1 MGTLGTRAHYTH
13 ARVLDREEVVAFAFF
28 LTKTSITM
36 ANPEDSFAFPTSR
49 SAQNKKTTSALPD
62 LPGHIRDAFSD
73 EEIRQNKE
81 LFDSFDD
88 DGGGTID
95 AEEFVSLAAAL
106 GLSLTVDGA
115 VALIEEIDIDG
126 DGLVDFTEFLT
137 LMMDMRRGGLDR
149 NKKKKS
155 AQLTKLM
162 NLAVQRADEVR
173 ARKQQQIDEVQRA
186 KELRVVEAEKV
197 REAQVQALLI
207 KKQEEQQKVIALSSA
222 KTAMTEQRLKEIELQ
237 KEREIAQRDVVIRQ
251 RMEEGQIRA
260 AREKEAVFREAA
272 LKAEKT
278 QEALLVATRRKQEA
292 LIDDERQRVEAEMAR
307 QQVRAVNARRAD
319 IERGF
324 TRTQLEALLEQ
335 FEAADTDNSQS
346 IDAAELHA
354 LCQQMGENMTMKQ
367 VRALIAEVDDDG
379 SGEIEWEEY
388 LLVMGKKKNE
398 AAKRG
403 AGLFQR
409 MAMKAEEAARRKEE
423 CILKKQAEKEASLAV
438 SQEERA
444 AAVARAQQAKV
455 VEQQAIVARN
465 IAAEE
470 AALERAQQVE
480 VEKSM
485 ALQRKAQELGMK
497 EQLGQVRGGSA
508 WFSYLAILFSIPHL

>member
-1 MGTLGTRAHYTH
+1 
-13 ARVLDREEVVAFAFF
+13 
-28 LTKTSITM
+28 
-36 ANPEDSFAFPTSR
+36 
-49 SAQNKKTTSALPD
+49 
-62 LPGHIRDAFSD
+62 
-73 EEIRQNKE
+73 
-81 LFDSFDD
+81 
-88 DGGGTID
+88 
-95 AEEFVSLAAAL
+95 
-106 GLSLTVDGA
+106 
-115 VALIEEIDIDG
+115 
-126 DGLVDFTEFLT
+126 
-137 LMMDMRRGGLDR
+137 
-149 NKKKKS
+149 
-155 AQLTKLM
+155 
-162 NLAVQRADEVR
+162 
-173 ARKQQQIDEVQRA
+173 
-186 KELRVVEAEKV
+186 
-197 REAQVQALLI
+197 
-207 KKQEEQQKVIALSSA
+207 
-222 KTAMTEQRLKEIELQ
+222 
-237 KEREIAQRDVVIRQ
+237 
-251 RMEEGQIRA
+251 
-260 AREKEAVFREAA
+260 
-272 LKAEKT
+272 
-278 QEALLVATRRKQEA
+278 
-292 LIDDERQRVEAEMAR
+292 
-307 QQVRAVNARRAD
+307 
-319 IERGF
+319 
-324 TRTQLEALLEQ
+324 
-335 FEAADTDNSQS
+335 
-346 IDAAELHA
+346 
-354 LCQQMGENMTMKQ
+354 MGENMTMKQ

-423 CILKKQAEKEASLAV
+423 RILKKQAEKEASLAV